1 MDSDIS
7 IKHTNWVVGAVL
19 EAKNRP
25 KMKENEPKSV
35 KINCSSILS
44 FFHWNLIVLHVFIQ
58 LSDINPEN
66 DRNTLHYWTI
76 GYKYGQ
82 KGQK

>member
-19 EAKNRP
+19 GAENRP

-35 KINCSSILS
+35 KINCSSILT
-44 FFHWNLIVLHVFIQ
+44 VF
-58 LSDINPEN
+58 S
-66 DRNTLHYWTI
+66 TVT
-76 GYKYGQ
+76 
-82 KGQK
+82 